1 MQGVALS
8 EEEKMRLLP
17 DLKKESRMKY
27 LDKREKETLQKVKAV
42 IRDERE
48 IFDDQ

>member
-1 MQGVALS
+1 
-8 EEEKMRLLP
+8 
-17 DLKKESRMKY
+17 MKY

-48 IFDDQ
+48 IFDDGELTLKELKLRHLKEKITVYA